1 MATEALIEQGE
12 IHGVL
17 DFSLHEL
24 ADHLYAGY
32 CGDIGPQRL
41 ATAGPGAVPRV
52 VLPGGLDIIAFEGV
66 SREDI
71 PVALRDRK
79 FASHDFRS
87 FVKTSAHDYE
97 RLAEDV
103 ADRLGRL
110 HAPVTFIIPPKGWSK
125 VDTEGSPFYEP
136 HTNEIFIEKVKP
148 LLPDRVKLLET
159 PANINDELCVKLAVE
174 ELHRLMTD

>member
-1 MATEALIEQGE
+1 MTATALLEELGYEVVPFHAIGAGGMAMEALIEQGE

-17 DFSLHEL
+17 DLSLHEL

-41 ATAGPGAVPRV
+41 ATAGPHAVPRV

-71 PVALRDRK
+71 PVVLRDRK

-110 HAPVTFIIPPKGWSK
+110 HAAVPLSSPSRAGPKSTPKGAPS
-125 VDTEGSPFYEP
+125 TS
-136 HTNEIFIEKVKP
+136 
-148 LLPDRVKLLET
+148 RT
-159 PANINDELCVKLAVE
+159 PMKSS
-174 ELHRLMTD
+174 